1 MEKLEN
7 RLTEIDDRLNS
18 LENYQLI
25 KTLLDEKLQ
34 IQRELE
40 QSWEWVMDT
49 DYYTD
54 EINDA
59 INDFNN
65 QHQFDKTICD
75 IIAYRIYDAIQE
87 DEVGEYDL
95 GEYTFT
101 KNEYVKINKQIWK
114 IQFTCETI
122 YEDYKFRP
130 TDMKVVVLEK
140 YDNFEL
146 NPDNNYK
153 FRLK

>member
-1 MEKLEN
+1 MEKLEH
-7 RLTEIDDRLNS
+7 RLKEIDDRLNS
-18 LENYQLI
+18 FENYQII

-34 IQRELE
+34 IQRKLE
-40 QSWEWVMDT
+40 QSWEWFMDT

-54 EINDA
+54 EITDA

-65 QHQFDKTICD
+65 QEQFDKTICD
-75 IIAYRIYDAIQE
+75 ILVDRMYLATQE
-87 DEVGEYDL
+87 DESGEYDL
-95 GEYTFT
+95 DEYTFT
-101 KNEYVKINKQIWK
+101 KNEYVKIDKQIWK

-122 YEDYKFRP
+122 YEDYEFKP
-130 TDMKVVVLEK
+130 TDMEVVVLEK